1 MSARP
6 FIASTKVLAHIA
18 TAVALG
24 GVAVPTHLRAEE
36 IPISIGTQNTTINTV
51 TAGVVLKELK
61 LLEKHLPRTG
71 KFKDR
76 TYKIEWQNF
85 TSGPPITNGMIA
97 NRIHIGAMGDYPLL
111 VNGATGQQQKGQETQ
126 LVAVVAYNMLG
137 AGNGVVVHR
146 DSPYFDLADLK
157 GKSVSVPFGSAAHG
171 MLLKTMQD
179 RGWPQDFWALSNQS
193 PEVGTTSLQEKRI
206 DGHANFVPFAELLPF
221 RGYARKIFDGV
232 QTRVPTFH
240 GVVVRKDFGEKHP
253 EIVESFIRAM
263 MEANEWVRRNP
274 MLAAERIAGWT
285 RIEKEVVYIFFGPG
299 GIQSFDP
306 TIKPQLVD
314 AIRTGRGVLQRL
326 KRLKDL
332 DTEAWVNDTYLRRVF
347 REQRLDYDA
356 QLKSL
361 ANYEVAG
368 NDSFCGVPI
377 KQPRRAGEVWM
388 VSGEILPFSS
398 PDCTLGAMRRFNTEG
413 RKYSVAYLYD
423 RALGIKVFAE
433 QAFYATEGGSKPRIV
448 PFLLKKDAEA
458 HALKSG
464 GKLITLA
471 DALKRTTRD
480 K

>member
-1 MSARP
+1 MIARP
-6 FIASTKVLAHIA
+6 VIASTRVLAPIA
-18 TAVALG
+18 AAVVLG
-24 GVAVPTHLRAEE
+24 GVAVSIQARAEE
-36 IPISIGTQNTTINTV
+36 ILISIGTQNTTINTV

-76 TYKIEWQNF
+76 TYKFEWQNY

-97 NRIHIGAMGDYPLL
+97 NRIHIAAMGDYPLMF
-111 VNGATGQQQKGQETQ
+111 NGATGQQQKGQETQ
-126 LVAVVAYNMLG
+126 FIAVVAYNMHG
-137 AGNGVVVHR
+137 AGNGLVVHR
-146 DSPYFDLADLK
+146 DSPYFELADLK

-171 MLLKTMQD
+171 MLLKTMRD

-232 QTRVPTFH
+232 QAGAPTFH

-253 EIVESFIRAM
+253 EIVDAFIRAM

-274 MLAAERIAGWT
+274 ALAAERIAEWT

-314 AIRTGRGVLQRL
+314 ALRTGRGVLKSLNRI
-326 KRLKDL
+326 KDL
-332 DTEAWVNDTYLRRVF
+332 DTEAFVNDTYVRRVF

-361 ANYEVAG
+361 ANYEITG
-368 NDSFCGVPI
+368 KDSFCGMPI
-377 KQPRRAGEVWM
+377 KQSRRAGEVWM
-388 VSGEILPFSS
+388 ASGEILPFSS
-398 PDCTLGAMRRFNTEG
+398 PDCTLGAMRRFNAEG

-423 RALGIKVFAE
+423 HALGIKVFAE
-433 QAFYATEGGSKPRIV
+433 QAFYATEGAGKRIV

-458 HALKSG
+458 HASKSG
-464 GKLITLA
+464 GKVIALA
-471 DALKRTTRD
+471 EALKGATRD

>member
-1 MSARP
+1 MIARP
-6 FIASTKVLAHIA
+6 FIAATKVIAGLA

-24 GVAVPTHLRAEE
+24 GAAVSIPVRAEE
-36 IPISIGTQNTTINTV
+36 ILISIGTQNTTINTV
-51 TAGVVLKELK
+51 TAGVVLKELQ

-85 TSGPPITNGMIA
+85 TSGPPITNLMIA
-97 NRIHIGAMGDYPLL
+97 NRVHIAAMGDYPLV

-126 LVAVVAYNMLG
+126 LIAVAAYNMHG
-137 AGNGVVVHR
+137 AGNGLVVHR
-146 DSPYFDLADLK
+146 DSPYYDLADLK

-232 QTRVPTFH
+232 ETRIPTFH
-240 GVVVRKDFGEKHP
+240 GVVVRKDFGEKYP
-253 EIVESFIRAM
+253 EIIDSFIRAM

-274 MLAAERIAGWT
+274 KLAAERIAEWT

-306 TIKPQLVD
+306 TIKPQLID

-326 KRLKDL
+326 NRLKDL

-347 REQRLDYDA
+347 REEGLDYDA

-368 NDSFCGVPI
+368 NDSFCKVPI
-377 KQPRRAGEVWM
+377 KEPRRAGEIWM
-388 VSGEILPFSS
+388 ASGEILPFSS
-398 PDCTLGAMRRFNTEG
+398 PDCTLGAMRRFNSEG

-423 RALGIKVFAE
+423 QALGIKVFAE
-433 QAFYATEGGSKPRIV
+433 QAFYATEGAGKPQIV

-458 HALKSG
+458 HAAKSG
-464 GKLITLA
+464 GKVISLA
-471 DALKRTTRD
+471 DALKGATGG

>member
-1 MSARP
+1 MIARP
-6 FIASTKVLAHIA
+6 FVASTQVLAGIA
-18 TAVALG
+18 TAVAFG
-24 GVAVPTHLRAEE
+24 GVAVSIPGRAEE

-76 TYKIEWQNF
+76 TYKLEWQNF

-97 NRIHIGAMGDYPLL
+97 NRIHIAAMGDYPLL
-111 VNGATGQQQKGQETQ
+111 FNGATGQQQKGQETQ
-126 LVAVVAYNMLG
+126 LIAVVAYSMLG

-146 DSPYFDLADLK
+146 DSPYFELADLK

-232 QTRVPTFH
+232 QTGAPTFH

-263 MEANEWVRRNP
+263 LEANEWVRRNP
-274 MLAAERIAGWT
+274 KLAAERIAEWT
-285 RIEKEVVYIFFGPG
+285 RIEKEVIYIFLGPG
-299 GIQSFDP
+299 GIQSLDP

-314 AIRTGRGVLQRL
+314 ALRTGRGVLQRL
-326 KRLKDL
+326 NRIKDL
-332 DTEAWVNDTYLRRVF
+332 DIEAWVNDAYLRRVL

-368 NDSFCGVPI
+368 RDSFCGVPI
-377 KQPRRAGEVWM
+377 KQPRQAGEVWM
-388 VSGEILPFSS
+388 ASGEILPFSS
-398 PDCTLGAMRRFNTEG
+398 PDCTLGAMRRFDTEG

-423 RALGIKVFAE
+423 RALGIKVFAG
-433 QAFYATEGGSKPRIV
+433 QAFYATGGTGKRIV

-458 HALKSG
+458 HASKSG
-464 GKLITLA
+464 GKVITLA
-471 DALKRTTRD
+471 EALKHTTRD

>member
-1 MSARP
+1 MIAAPFFASA
-6 FIASTKVLAHIA
+6 KVLAHIA
-18 TAVALG
+18 AAVALG
-24 GVAVPTHLRAEE
+24 GVAVSIPVRAEE
-36 IPISIGTQNTTINTV
+36 ILISIGTQNTTINTV

-76 TYKIEWQNF
+76 TYKIDWQNF
-85 TSGPPITNGMIA
+85 TSGPPITNLMIA
-97 NRIHIGAMGDYPLL
+97 NRVHIAAMGDYPLL
-111 VNGATGQQQKGQETQ
+111 VNGATGQQQAGQETQ
-126 LVAVVAYNMLG
+126 LIAVAAYNMHG
-137 AGNGVVVHR
+137 AGNGLVVHR
-146 DSPYFDLADLK
+146 DSPYYDLADLK

-193 PEVGTTSLQEKRI
+193 PEVGTTSLQERRI

-232 QTRVPTFH
+232 ETRIPTFH
-240 GVVVRKDFGEKHP
+240 GVVIRKDFGEKHP
-253 EIVESFIRAM
+253 EIVDSFIRAM
-263 MEANEWVRRNP
+263 LEANQWVRNNP
-274 MLAAERIAGWT
+274 KLAAERIAEWT

-326 KRLKDL
+326 NRLKDL
-332 DTEAWVNDTYLRRVF
+332 DTEKWVNDTYVRRVF
-347 REQRLDYDA
+347 REQGLDYDA
-356 QLKSL
+356 QVKSL

-368 NDSFCGVPI
+368 NDSFCKVPI
-377 KQPRRAGEVWM
+377 KEPRQAGEVWM
-388 VSGEILPFSS
+388 ASGEILAFSS
-398 PDCTLGAMRRFNTEG
+398 PDCTLGAMRRFNAEG

-423 RALGIKVFAE
+423 QALGIKVFAE
-433 QAFYATEGGSKPRIV
+433 QAFYATEGAGKPKVV

-458 HALKSG
+458 HAAKSG
-464 GKLITLA
+464 GKVISLA
-471 DALKRTTRD
+471 DALKGATRD

>member
-1 MSARP
+1 MIARP
-6 FIASTKVLAHIA
+6 LVASTRVLAHIA

-24 GVAVPTHLRAEE
+24 GVAVSIHVRAEE
-36 IPISIGTQNTTINTV
+36 IPFSVGTQNTTINTV

-76 TYKIEWQNF
+76 TYKLEWQNF

-126 LVAVVAYNMLG
+126 LIAVVAYNMLG

-171 MLLKTMQD
+171 MLLQTMQD

-240 GVVVRKDFGEKHP
+240 GVVVRKDFGEKYP
-253 EIVESFIRAM
+253 EIVVSFIRAM

-274 MLAAERIAGWT
+274 MLAAERIAEWT
-285 RIEKEVVYIFFGPG
+285 RIEKEVVYIFLGPG
-299 GIQSFDP
+299 GIHSLDP
-306 TIKPQLVD
+306 AIKPQLVD

-326 KRLKDL
+326 NRLKDL
-332 DTEAWVNDTYLRRVF
+332 DTEAWVNDTYVRRVF

-368 NDSFCGVPI
+368 HDSFCGVPI

-388 VSGEILPFSS
+388 ASGEILPFSS

-423 RALGIKVFAE
+423 QALGIKVFAE
-433 QAFYATEGGSKPRIV
+433 QAFYATEGTGKRFV

-458 HALKSG
+458 HASKSG
-464 GKLITLA
+464 GKVVTLA
-471 DALKRTTRD
+471 EALKHAKRD
-480 K
+480 R